1 MGAKPSL
8 NTANAAGMTN
18 PFDPATFNFTKQLQ
32 LKNSDPE
39 LAAVLERE
47 AGK

>member
-1 MGAKPSL
+1 L

-18 PFDPATFNFTKQLQ
+18 PFDPATFNLTKALQ
-32 LKNSDPE
+32 LKETDPE

>member
-1 MGAKPSL
+1 LS
-8 NTANAAGMTN
+8 TANAAGMAN
-18 PFDPATFNFTKQLQ
+18 PFDPTTFNLTKQLQ